1 MSFKTRN
8 TLVLIVGWMIIA
20 GTGFAFTELWQ
31 GKELAELER
40 IQRDLGNLPLL
51 ADEVQQLTVRNLQLK
66 DQYANRKKVIPP
78 SDQASQTHDYI
89 TRAIDQAGK
98 IKMDMKFVEGRELR
112 EWGYNRY
119 SLAQGESRFE
129 SFYKFIYAIEN
140 GPRPYKIQTL
150 KLSQDEIGNNMKFE
164 INLEAYYSAVADAG
178 ASEVKPLTQLP
189 NPPHNPFTPFITG
202 PVSESRYVDVNAA
215 ELQGII
221 LGKAY
226 LRYRNRTVVLQVG
239 DRVQN
244 GRVTTIDAARGRVVF
259 TLTEEG
265 VSRRV
270 EKRIQFED
278 KK

>member
-8 TLVLIVGWMIIA
+8 TLVLIAAWIII
-20 GTGFAFTELWQ
+20 GGGGFAYSELWQ
-31 GKELAELER
+31 GKELEELER
-40 IQRDLGNLPLL
+40 IQRDLNNLPVLKSEVELL
-51 ADEVQQLTVRNLQLK
+51 RSRNLTLK
-66 DQYANRKKVIPP
+66 DQYANRKKIIPP
-78 SDQASQTHDYI
+78 TDQASLTHDYI

-98 IKMDMKFVEGRELR
+98 IKLDMKYVDGKELR

-150 KLSQDEIGNNMKFE
+150 KLSQDEIGVEMKFDLT
-164 INLEAYYSAVADAG
+164 LEAYYSQVAG
-178 ASEVKPLTQLP
+178 AGVAEAKPLTHLP

-202 PVSESRYVDVNAA
+202 PSRESRLVDAETA

-226 LRYRNRTVVLQVG
+226 MRYRNRTVVLQVG

-244 GRVTTIDAARGRVVF
+244 GMVTSIDAAQGRVVF
-259 TLTEEG
+259 TITEDG
-265 VSRRV
+265 KRRRV
-270 EKRIQFED
+270 EKRIQFEN
-278 KK
+278 K